1 MKATAIYAGL
11 AKESY
16 RVRSTGDRRTFVDQY
31 VYSYRYEAY
40 EWRKAYEVP
49 VNAERPVPPR
59 TIQVS
64 L

>member
-1 MKATAIYAGL
+1 MKTAMLAGL

-16 RVRSTGDRRTFVDQY
+16 RVRSASDRRKFVDQY
-31 VYSYRYEAY
+31 VYSYRYDTY
-40 EWRKAYEVP
+40 EWRVAYEVP

-64 L
+64 P